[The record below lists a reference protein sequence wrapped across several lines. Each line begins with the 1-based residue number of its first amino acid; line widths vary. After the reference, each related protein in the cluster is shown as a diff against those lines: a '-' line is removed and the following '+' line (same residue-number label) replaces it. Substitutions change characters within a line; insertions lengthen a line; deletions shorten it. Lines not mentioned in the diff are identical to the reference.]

1 MSDID
6 TRIEAYNADL
16 PRAGLQSIGY
26 LAFPFRMTAEGGAQS
41 GRLAHVR
48 EQIEQ
53 VLFTT
58 PPQRVFRPEFGA
70 GARRLV
76 FEPNSQP
83 LWELTKKRLQASL
96 AEALAGEVDAR
107 TLTVEVGAPPGN
119 PEQLLIRIAY
129 ELSAVRKTESHTFQ
143 VSAAPGGAP

>member
-1 MSDID
+1 MASSGRSASNRNVRSGMSD
-6 TRIEAYNADL
+6 TVSPETENA
-16 PRAGLQSIGY
+16 REVA
-26 LAFPFRMTAEGGAQS
+26 
-41 GRLAHVR
+41 RLAVSER
-48 EQIEQ
+48 F
-53 VLFTT
+53 V
-58 PPQRVFRPEFGA
+58 
-70 GARRLV
+70 RRLV
-76 FEPNSQP
+76 FEPNALP